1 MLRVFKVTSPMSVGS
16 WILFVSGGA
25 STTAAV
31 LEKAGRLRR
40 MKLAAETVSALAGG
54 PLATYTGGL
63 FADTAVPVWHEA
75 RRELPYLFGSS
86 AAASAGAASTLFL
99 DPRDAGPA
107 RRLAVGAAV
116 AELGI
121 ARRMETQLG
130 PFLAEPYK
138 QGPAGVLTR
147 ASKSLVAVGA
157 GILALR
163 GKQSRRAAVAGSSV
177 LLAGELMLRFAVW
190 QAGKQSARDP
200 KYTVEPQRARVAAR
214 GAEEAGAGEGTAPR
228 DAVRSGALVGPGTRT

>member
-31 LEKAGRLRR
+31 LEKAGRLKRV
-40 MKLAAETVSALAGG
+40 KFAAEVVSALTGG

-75 RRELPYLFGSS
+75 RRELPYLFG
-86 AAASAGAASTLFL
+86 ASAGAASTLFL
-99 DPRDAGPA
+99 DPEDAGPA

-116 AELGI
+116 AELGV
-121 ARRMETQLG
+121 AQRMEKQLG
-130 PFLAEPYK
+130 SFLAEPYR
-138 QGPAGVLTR
+138 QGTAGALTR
-147 ASKSLVAVGA
+147 ASKALVGAGA

-163 GKQSRRAAVAGSSV
+163 GKRSPRAAVAGSGLLLVGEV
-177 LLAGELMLRFAVW
+177 LLRFAVW

-200 KYTVEPQRARVAAR
+200 KYTVEPQRARDEAR
-214 GAEEAGAGEGTAPR
+214 QEEVGAGEGAAPR
-228 DAVRSGALVGPGTRT
+228 DAVRSGVLVGPGTRT